1 MGRLEAQVC
10 LVLCVLGT
18 CLTES
23 LVQIF
28 CRTFNRYQLRYFAPS
43 EWRRLTRA
51 AALLHTLSLL
61 NQSLI
66 VLCSGLEA
74 DQEILNPALGT
85 CEIDPFADTADTLAG
100 G

>member
-1 MGRLEAQVC
+1 MC
-10 LVLCVLGT
+10 LVLCMLGT

-23 LVQIF
+23 LIQVF
-28 CRTFNRYQLRYFAPS
+28 CRTLDCYQLRYFAPS

-51 AALLHTLSLL
+51 ATLLDTLTLL

-66 VLCSGLEA
+66 VPYSRLEA
-74 DQEILNPALGT
+74 DQETLNPALRT
-85 CEIDPFADTADTLAG
+85 CETDPFADAADTLAG

>member
-1 MGRLEAQVC
+1 MC
-10 LVLCVLGT
+10 LVFCVLGT

-23 LVQIF
+23 LVQVF
-28 CRTFNRYQLRYFAPS
+28 SRTLNRYQLRYFAPS

-51 AALLHTLSLL
+51 ATLLHTLSLL

-66 VLCSGLEA
+66 VLCSRLKA
-74 DQEILNPALGT
+74 DQETLNPALGT
-85 CEIDPFADTADTLAG
+85 CETDPFADAADTLAG